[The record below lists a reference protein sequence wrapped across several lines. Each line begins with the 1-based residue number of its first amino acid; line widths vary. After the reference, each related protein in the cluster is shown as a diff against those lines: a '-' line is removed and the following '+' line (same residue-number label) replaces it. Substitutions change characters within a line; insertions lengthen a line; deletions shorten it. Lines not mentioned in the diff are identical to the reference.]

1 MEVHFL
7 RLHDG
12 GAFGDVWEAEDALG
26 RRVAVKLIRSAGLA
40 LSSALDHAR
49 ALARAQH
56 PNVVAVYAL
65 DTVAHP
71 DTGLPVECVV
81 MEWLDGETLSARITS
96 PRFSHDELLAI
107 GKGLIAGLR
116 HIHQQGLAHGDLHAD
131 NVMIVNGVVR
141 IIDILYLDSLAMLST
156 ASRDVRLRRDLLN
169 LRLMLQEIL
178 RHSTLDPA
186 EAGDFNASLSSS
198 PSIDEIDAAFTA
210 ATDLTRGED
219 VQTVLARAY
228 SRLVDEGFVAGPA
241 YASAMSAETSDTVV
255 VPLLERL
262 IEERTAT
269 NQHKDYI
276 QLLWARVSQLD
287 RVGLLQKLGSAIEQD
302 TPRGKWWALLS
313 ILAAIGRDGWTGLSQ
328 VVRLRLESQIIT
340 DILAGRHDIYGIVL
354 GSPGALGTW
363 ARSFWPFF
371 ENQNQ
376 LTENI
381 GAMLRRDWYSQNYI
395 GKNFMGLL
403 PLLGRTSASRAILI
417 RGLVSAVSNDARVIV
432 AEVAKLPVDWQTE
445 IAEGVTAP

>member
-141 IIDILYLDSLAMLST
+141 IIDIL
-156 ASRDVRLRRDLLN
+156 
-169 LRLMLQEIL
+169 
-178 RHSTLDPA
+178 
-186 EAGDFNASLSSS
+186 
-198 PSIDEIDAAFTA
+198 
-210 ATDLTRGED
+210 
-219 VQTVLARAY
+219 
-228 SRLVDEGFVAGPA
+228 
-241 YASAMSAETSDTVV
+241 
-255 VPLLERL
+255 
-262 IEERTAT
+262 
-269 NQHKDYI
+269 
-276 QLLWARVSQLD
+276 
-287 RVGLLQKLGSAIEQD
+287 
-302 TPRGKWWALLS
+302 
-313 ILAAIGRDGWTGLSQ
+313 
-328 VVRLRLESQIIT
+328 
-340 DILAGRHDIYGIVL
+340 
-354 GSPGALGTW
+354 
-363 ARSFWPFF
+363 
-371 ENQNQ
+371 
-376 LTENI
+376 
-381 GAMLRRDWYSQNYI
+381 
-395 GKNFMGLL
+395 
-403 PLLGRTSASRAILI
+403 
-417 RGLVSAVSNDARVIV
+417 
-432 AEVAKLPVDWQTE
+432 
-445 IAEGVTAP
+445 